1 MHREVQKV
9 VNLLYDSSRY
19 GPSGCN
25 VGKAIQDLRLR
36 HSAKGPTAADEVFAG
51 PPRAP
56 MASVK
61 PEGMDKLKA
70 DLEAMD
76 FFAATGV
83 FA

>member
-1 MHREVQKV
+1 M

-36 HSAKGPTAADEVFAG
+36 NSAKGVAAGDEVFAG

-61 PEGMDKLKA
+61 PEGMEKLKA

-76 FFAATGV
+76 FFTDTGV